1 MMLTSMMQ
9 RQVRQVI
16 EVTFFSRRADTIQA
30 MAGILVHVI
39 WQQLSG
45 STDLTVAEMVVTMA
59 VFSVLVLAIFLLPR
73 WAEVSPRWMA
83 TRQWLVLV
91 WAVVAALGLIIPIS
105 WLQENMPELPNWI
118 EDQQEM
124 LLGDYWGYL
133 VIGILAPL
141 AEEVVF
147 RGAILRTLLG
157 WDNGI
162 DKQLTANSRVY
173 GAISVSA
180 ALFALI
186 HMNPAQMPF
195 AYLAGWLLGWMY
207 WRTGSIL
214 PGMAYH
220 WANNSAAYIIY
231 HAYPDK
237 DMKLIDLF
245 KGSELHVYLAVF
257 FSLLIL
263 LPALFQLSLRM
274 KRDQ

>member
-1 MMLTSMMQ
+1 MMKKPIINAFVYALIF
-9 RQVRQVI
+9 V
-16 EVTFFSRRADTIQA
+16 AIQA

-59 VFSVLVLAIFLLPR
+59 VFSVLILAIFLLPR

-195 AYLAGWLLGWMY
+195 AFLAGWLLGWMY

-263 LPALFQLSLRM
+263 LPALFQLHVWMR
-274 KRDQ
+274 RAE